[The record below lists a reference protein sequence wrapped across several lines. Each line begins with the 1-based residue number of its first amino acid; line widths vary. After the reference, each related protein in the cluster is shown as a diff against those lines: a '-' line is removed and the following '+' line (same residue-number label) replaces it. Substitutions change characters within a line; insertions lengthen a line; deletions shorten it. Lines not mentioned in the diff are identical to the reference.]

1 MLRITC
7 KLIVLLFVLAAC
19 VSEVPTLGPDGKPL
33 PKLYDLGLQSTAEVQ
48 FRMLDAINSLRNSSN
63 NPILVLNPLLNAAA
77 ATHAR
82 DMSMQNR
89 PWHFGSDGSS
99 PLDRVERIGYAH
111 KLVGELISET
121 YETELETLS
130 VWMENLATRRVLLDT
145 NAAELGFAW
154 YQEPSGKIWWA
165 LVLGEGPKPVTSV
178 DAHTNFTD

>member
-1 MLRITC
+1 MLRIIC
-7 KLIVLLFVLAAC
+7 KPIVLLFVLAAC

-33 PKLYDLGLQSTAEVQ
+33 PKLYDLARQSTAEVQ

-99 PLDRVERIGYAH
+99 PLDRVERIGYTH

-145 NAAELGFAW
+145 DAAELGFAW
-154 YQEPSGKIWWA
+154 YQEPGGKIWWA

-178 DAHTNFTD
+178 DADTNFTG